1 MIHNYTKKMAGNLGV
16 MAGIFGATI
25 PITSSLASPSLYKR
39 PQSPYLTQRTVNS
52 KHPYHCCRG
61 SLPRVL
67 RMAQQDLSNGSH
79 EVKEPAPKIAK
90 LHHNGDVS
98 ENTAAG
104 FLRVKKLSEKAVL
117 PSRGS
122 PLSAGYDLSR

>member
-1 MIHNYTKKMAGNLGV
+1 MIHNYTKKMAGNLGAV
-16 MAGIFGATI
+16 AGIFGATI
-25 PITSSLASPSLYKR
+25 PITSSLASPCLYKR
-39 PQSPYLTQRTVNS
+39 PQSPYLTQKSVDS
-52 KHPYHCCRG
+52 KHPYHCRG

-98 ENTAAG
+98 ESTAAG
-104 FLRVKKLSEKAVL
+104 FFRVKKLSEKAVL